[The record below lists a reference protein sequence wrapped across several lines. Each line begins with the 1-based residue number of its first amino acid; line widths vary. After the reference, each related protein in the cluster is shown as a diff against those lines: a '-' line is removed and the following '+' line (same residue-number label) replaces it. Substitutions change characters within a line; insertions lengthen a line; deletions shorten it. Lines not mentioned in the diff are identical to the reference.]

1 MAKVNKGIVSPV
13 IKANQG
19 FVFHA
24 GGQNFKMTGSHI
36 EKTANVSEDFKSL
49 VKAN

>member
-24 GGQNFKMTGSHI
+24 GGKI
-36 EKTANVSEDFKSL
+36 LK
-49 VKAN
+49 